1 MAKTTYDDLI
11 PKLLVIVL
19 LMAFVSACSPLG
31 TGSFLHSLW
40 SGKVA
45 GIITGGAGIAIEDQT
60 GKSPLEH
67 VMDEFNPPPPP
78 PVKKVAKKS
87 QGVTWSYENLSKV
100 MNED

>member
-1 MAKTTYDDLI
+1 MAKTTYDDLM

-45 GIITGGAGIAIEDQT
+45 GIVTGGAGLAIEDQT

-67 VMDEFNPPPPP
+67 VIDEFNPP
-78 PVKKVAKKS
+78 PVKKVAKNS